1 MADLQCDE
9 AGPPCQSCASL
20 DIPCTFQRPSRRRG
34 PPNKHAE
41 AFKRQRLAHD
51 APGSLALTSPTQD
64 AALGLASLSAPAP
77 LSAESICSISTLQI
91 LVDDYFTYIHPLIP
105 LPHEPT
111 FRLAFANRQDRTD
124 RTFLSLLAA
133 MIEVL
138 VVSFP
143 RRPRQLFTSESAR
156 RQFPNAEALI
166 AQCHKVFVDARGPGY
181 LDRELSIYD
190 AAASYLTGTSAAY
203 MFDMRHNRLYFGEGV
218 LILRMLGLHRSGR
231 HHIQTDPAF
240 ATSAYVSADSEPEVD
255 YITQEIARR
264 LFWLFYVGCGS
275 MQQLGSSDSDLLM
288 PPLTYAERFP
298 PLPLEIDDA
307 YIFKTHVTPQPAG
320 IVSELV
326 GFNLNV
332 AVFRS
337 YSSLTAL
344 EMAFGRDELYDWDR
358 QRRMIVRTLRDV
370 KAAADRAPPELQ
382 LNPSAQR
389 VWPWPEKLS
398 ISVTRTSWADAVGLN
413 DSQNSHMPPPSKRSV
428 QYEIQKANIY
438 ASQLGT
444 RSYLVEKYWN
454 LYELQDRTSSPG
466 QGPTT
471 SPTIGCFVA
480 GVDAKIQAQTPSD
493 GMDAGEQTMAIE
505 REDIVRD
512 LAVLLQSISQ
522 VNMEPN
528 GLSFVCYPTVES
540 RRGLFE
546 LT

>member
-1 MADLQCDE
+1 MV
-9 AGPPCQSCASL
+9 
-20 DIPCTFQRPSRRRG
+20 
-34 PPNKHAE
+34 K
-41 AFKRQRLAHD
+41 
-51 APGSLALTSPTQD
+51 
-64 AALGLASLSAPAP
+64 
-77 LSAESICSISTLQI
+77 
-91 LVDDYFTYIHPLIP
+91 
-105 LPHEPT
+105 
-111 FRLAFANRQDRTD
+111 
-124 RTFLSLLAA
+124 
-133 MIEVL
+133 VL

-156 RQFPNAEALI
+156 KQFPNAEALI
-166 AQCHKVFVDARGPGY
+166 ARCHKVFVDARGLGF
-181 LDRELSIYD
+181 LDRELTIYD

-203 MFDMRHNRLYFGEGV
+203 MFDMQHNRLYFGEGV

-231 HHIQTDPAF
+231 HHVQTDPAF
-240 ATSAYVSADSEPEVD
+240 ATSAYAGPDSEPEVD

-264 LFWLFYVGCGS
+264 LFWLYYVGCGS

-307 YIFKTHVTPQPAG
+307 YIFKSHIAPQPAG
-320 IVSELV
+320 IVSELT

-337 YSSLTAL
+337 YSTLTAL

-370 KAAADRAPPELQ
+370 KSATDRAPPELQ
-382 LNPSAQR
+382 LNPSADG

-398 ISVTRTSWADAVGLN
+398 ISGSRTSWADAVGLN
-413 DSQNSHMPPPSKRSV
+413 DGQNSHMPPPSKRSV

-454 LYELQDRTSSPG
+454 LYELQDRNSSPG

-493 GMDAGEQTMAIE
+493 GIDAGEQTMATE

-528 GLSFVCYPTVES
+528 GLSFVRIRCGVSLYMFGLTFAGQCHKIRQVASTLLETPRS
-540 RRGLFE
+540 RMAMPSLDSGSVNVYLTGFLDILMRLERLGPSKVAGSMNSREWSPSRSRDGGFLSTEETEEEE
-546 LT
+546 LVHWASLKEHQEKFARANGFITNY

>member
-1 MADLQCDE
+1 LVGLQCDE

-41 AFKRQRLAHD
+41 AFKRQKLEQD
-51 APGSLALTSPTQD
+51 APGSLGLTSPTQD
-64 AALGLASLSAPAP
+64 AALGLASLSTPVP

-111 FRLAFANRQDRTD
+111 FRVAFAEREDRTD

-133 MIEVL
+133 MVEVL

-156 RQFPNAEALI
+156 KQFPNAEALI
-166 AQCHKVFVDARGPGY
+166 ARCHRVFVDARGSGY

-218 LILRMLGLHRSGR
+218 LMLRMLGLHRSGR
-231 HHIQTDPAF
+231 TRVHTDPAF
-240 ATSAYVSADSEPEVD
+240 ATSAYIGPDSEPEVD
-255 YITQEIARR
+255 YITQEMARR

-307 YIFKTHVTPQPAG
+307 YIFKSHVTPQPAG
-320 IVSELV
+320 IVSELR

-337 YSSLTAL
+337 YSSLTSL

-370 KAAADRAPPELQ
+370 KSATDRAPPELQ
-382 LNPSAQR
+382 LNPSADG

-398 ISVTRTSWADAVGLN
+398 ISGSRTSWADAVGLN
-413 DSQNSHMPPPSKRSV
+413 DTQNSHMPPPSKRSV

-454 LYELQDRTSSPG
+454 LYELQDRNSSP

-528 GLSFVCYPTVES
+528 GLSFVRIPCGV
-540 RRGLFE
+540 
-546 LT
+546 